1 MDKQSA
7 VATLSKRQKEILR
20 LAARQYQAKE
30 IARILKIS
38 EHTVKTHVDEARRR
52 LNAPSMRDAAQT
64 LVSYEAQLD
73 QSPQGGPPTEVIAE
87 PEKTEQIPPHDR
99 ANLIEPTRHDDQ
111 LEPTGDSPEN
121 DGGLSKTTA
130 RDGRSRGDTAPLP
143 DGWTREGAVQPRDG
157 HSVAHGRWDWVSRRL
172 KRLSVVQCLVFIL
185 GGTIALGFAAILMI
199 LMAMTMVQAIYNV
212 TGEPLAVEEK
222 R

>member
-1 MDKQSA
+1 MSA
-7 VATLSKRQKEILR
+7 VETLSKRQKEILR

-52 LNAPSMRDAAQT
+52 LNAPTMRDAAQT
-64 LVSYEAQLD
+64 LASYEAQID
-73 QSPQGGPPTEVIAE
+73 QSPQGGPPTKVIAE
-87 PEKTEQIPPHDR
+87 PEKAEQIPQHDR

-111 LEPTGDSPEN
+111 LEPTGDSAEN
-121 DGGLSKTTA
+121 DGGLSETTA

-143 DGWTREGAVQPRDG
+143 DGWTGKGAVQPGDG
-157 HSVAHGRWDWVSRRL
+157 HSVAHGRWDWVSGRL
-172 KRLSVVQCLVFIL
+172 KRLSVVQCLMFIL
-185 GGTIALGFAAILMI
+185 GGTVALGFAAILMI
-199 LMAMTMVQAIYNV
+199 LMAMTMVQAIYNI
-212 TGEPLAVEEK
+212 TGEPLAAQGA

>member
-1 MDKQSA
+1 MSA
-7 VATLSKRQKEILR
+7 VETLSKRQKEILR

-52 LNAPSMRDAAQT
+52 LNAPTMRDAAQT
-64 LVSYEAQLD
+64 LASYEAQLD

-87 PEKTEQIPPHDR
+87 PEKTEQIPQHDR

-111 LEPTGDSPEN
+111 LEPTGDSSEN
-121 DGGLSKTTA
+121 DVGLSETTA
-130 RDGRSRGDTAPLP
+130 RHGYSRGDTAPLP
-143 DGWTREGAVQPRDG
+143 DGWTGKSAVQPGDSHR
-157 HSVAHGRWDWVSRRL
+157 VAHGRWDWVSGRL
-172 KRLSVVQCLVFIL
+172 KRLTVVQCLIFIL

-199 LMAMTMVQAIYNV
+199 LMAVTMVQAIYNV
-212 TGEPLAVEEK
+212 TGEPLAVEGK